1 MDQVNLSIVF
11 SLFMLGFPINTGQ
24 NIFIDGFP
32 AELPLFH
39 PYRQTVLQELK
50 VDLGLEESAKQFL
63 SQVAKDTGAEI
74 FVGIHVRRT
83 DYAGFLKR
91 KYNGRLLSKKVDL
104 KLQIVLPCR

>member
-1 MDQVNLSIVF
+1 MDL
-11 SLFMLGFPINTGQ
+11 
-24 NIFIDGFP
+24 
-32 AELPLFH
+32 E
-39 PYRQTVLQELK
+39 
-50 VDLGLEESAKQFL
+50 LEESAKQFL

-104 KLQIVLPCR
+104 KLQIILSCRWKVCKVVRAS

>member
-1 MDQVNLSIVF
+1 
-11 SLFMLGFPINTGQ
+11 MLGLPINTGQ

-39 PYRQTVLQELK
+39 LYRQKVLEELR
-50 VDLGLEESAKQFL
+50 VDVGLEDSAIHFL
-63 SQVAKDTGAEI
+63 SQVAKDRGAEI

-91 KYNGRLLSKKVDL
+91 KYNGRLLSKRVDL
-104 KLQIVLPCR
+104 KFQTILV